1 MIFLENIS
9 LRKFNTFG
17 IDANARKLCKIS
29 SKDDIHKLR
38 KNNEF
43 TNNKY
48 LILGGGSNIMLTKNF
63 DGLIVKNEIIG
74 KIKTHEDEKNT
85 IIKVGAGENWHEF
98 VLWTIKEGLSGVENL
113 ALIPGNIGAAPMQN
127 IGAYGVEVK
136 DCISNVWAVNIET
149 GEELIFSNK
158 ECNFTYRDS
167 IFKNDLK
174 NKTIITHVSFILNKT
189 PNHNISYGD
198 IKNEIKGEVTT
209 EKICNAVIRI
219 RKRKLPDPN
228 EIGNS
233 GSFFKNPIIT
243 LDHFSKL
250 KKSFPNIVGYKVS
263 EKEMKVAAGWMIDK
277 CGWKGYRKGDAGVHK
292 NQALVL
298 VNYGNASGKEILEI
312 SKDIQKSVLEK
323 FSINLET
330 EVNII

>member
-98 VLWTIKEGLSGVENL
+98 VLWTIKEGLSGIENL

-136 DCISNVWAVNIET
+136 DCISNVWAINIET